1 MALIKCQECGKEI
14 SNKANACPNCGCPI
28 EKEKI
33 IL

>member
-14 SNKANACPNCGCPI
+14 SNKANTCPNCGCPI